1 MTKIVKEGQTFTKIE
16 LNYAQAKEIIEMLGE
31 EFKIELID
39 EIKADGEKVFS
50 YYFNS
55 IPVAA
60 KEQLL
65 KNDKPGY
72 IEKYEKITQYLND
85 NKKFAKAVKD
95 RFVTVIDMCQCPH
108 VECIKDINDG
118 QFKLDKIAGAYWRG
132 SEKNPMM
139 TRIYGLAFEDK
150 PALKAYIEMIE
161 EAKKRD
167 HRVIG
172 KKLELY
178 TFSENVGLGLPLWM
192 PK

>member
-1 MTKIVKEGQTFTKIE
+1 MTFIFSDGVEFWEENLKDLNKIMTKIVKEGQTFTKIE

-72 IEKYEKITQYLND
+72 IEK
-85 NKKFAKAVKD
+85 
-95 RFVTVIDMCQCPH
+95 
-108 VECIKDINDG
+108 
-118 QFKLDKIAGAYWRG
+118 
-132 SEKNPMM
+132 
-139 TRIYGLAFEDK
+139 
-150 PALKAYIEMIE
+150 
-161 EAKKRD
+161 
-167 HRVIG
+167 
-172 KKLELY
+172 
-178 TFSENVGLGLPLWM
+178 
-192 PK
+192 